1 MGRKESLNQ
10 AKEIYADVLTDIIND
25 KNKWK
30 EFLDFSSRFYKYSFV
45 ENLLMF
51 GQDKDVTMCATLEEW
66 NSIGR
71 WIKPHSKSLKILKDT
86 ENGVNLNYVF
96 DVKDTYARKD
106 IPNAF
111 TDSKLEK
118 FKWKA
123 TEEEIIS
130 ILKDYFKYEDENN
143 LTDIVMSYMATAIDQ
158 SGLLVNLSDEQEM
171 EFIKPEFMNLLVNS
185 TVYQVAKRCDIKIEN
200 EDTLF
205 KDYDALANK
214 TGINIL
220 GSCVSYCSTELLKII
235 EYKVKQIKKEEI
247 KNGRTRQIWNDSKKE
262 YERVIPNEVQ
272 RVDTRHNID
281 GKTISEGE
289 RNTRAESN
297 NRETNK
303 NTNTTTSNERIY
315 SNGEI
320 QSTNREYGG
329 GTITANANR
338 ENLGNKSNEEVETT
352 TSFIM
357 PKKEIS
363 EELIKEIL
371 SEGSNVAN
379 SITRIK
385 NILNDDS
392 LTTKEQIIAIR
403 NEYGD
408 AGVHNDKYDWES
420 RAKGLTITDNIN
432 NIEITL
438 TWADVTK
445 RLKQVLEIGNQ
456 QLGFESLI
464 NLSYKQ
470 DEIIEQ
476 EDNSQ
481 YDFIKDLIGKDI
493 TLGGR
498 EYKVDKLKIE
508 DKEIQLYDK
517 SIRGWFPIFR
527 SMNLDEFITEY
538 SKEHNVKQDE
548 EEILDNKVNYK
559 IKEDTQNR
567 NAVQRANDNIK
578 AIKLLKQIESENRY
592 ATSEEQEILA
602 KYSGWGGLPK
612 VFDTRA
618 GDWQVQQID
627 ARENLTEEE
636 LADAQASVLNS
647 FYTNNTIIDSIYLGL
662 ARLGFKGGKILE
674 PSARNR

>member
-10 AKEIYADVLTDIIND
+10 AKEIYENVLTNIIND

-86 ENGVNLNYVF
+86 ESGVSLNYVF

-106 IPNAF
+106 ITNAY

-123 TEEEIIS
+123 TEEEIVS
-130 ILKDYFKYEDENN
+130 ILKNYFKYEDENT
-143 LTDIVMSYMATAIDQ
+143 LRDIVMSYMITAIDQ
-158 SGLLVNLSDEQEM
+158 SGLLINLSDEQEM
-171 EFIKPEFMNLLVNS
+171 EIIKPEFMELLINS
-185 TVYQVAKRCDIKIEN
+185 TIYQVAKRCDIVIEN
-200 EDTLF
+200 EDTF
-205 KDYDALANK
+205 FENYNALANK

-220 GSCVSYCSTELLKII
+220 GSCVSYCSTELLKVI
-235 EYKVKQIKKEEI
+235 EYKVKQIKKEEF

-262 YERVIPNEVQ
+262 YGGIIPIEVQ
-272 RVDTRHNID
+272 RTNTGHNID
-281 GKTISEGE
+281 GKTNSEGE
-289 RNTRAESN
+289 RNTRAEKN
-297 NRETNK
+297 NRETDK
-303 NTNTTTSNERIY
+303 STNSTTSNERIY

-320 QSTNREYGG
+320 QPTNSEYGRR
-329 GTITANANR
+329 TITANANR
-338 ENLGNKSNEEVETT
+338 ENLNNKGNEEVETT
-352 TSFIM
+352 TSFIV

-363 EELIKEIL
+363 EEFIKEIL
-371 SEGSNVAN
+371 SKGSNVVD
-379 SITRIK
+379 SVSRIK
-385 NILNDDS
+385 SILNDDS
-392 LTTKEQIIAIR
+392 LTTKKQIIAIR

-445 RLKQVLEIGNQ
+445 RLKQVLEIGNK

-470 DEIIEQ
+470 DEIVEQ

-517 SIRGWFPIFR
+517 SIKGWFPIFR
-527 SMNLDEFITEY
+527 SMNLDEFVTEY

-548 EEILDNKVNYK
+548 EEVLDNKVNYK
-559 IKEDTQNR
+559 IKEDIQNR

-578 AIKLLKQIESENRY
+578 AIKLLKQIESENGF
-592 ATSEEQEILA
+592 ATAEEQEILA
-602 KYSGWGGLPK
+602 KYSGWGGLSK

-618 GDWQVQQID
+618 GDWQVQQIE

>member
-10 AKEIYADVLTDIIND
+10 AKEIYENVLTNIIND

-86 ENGVNLNYVF
+86 ESGVSLNYVF

-106 IPNAF
+106 ITNAY

-123 TEEEIIS
+123 TEEEIVS
-130 ILKDYFKYEDENN
+130 ILKNYFKYEDENT
-143 LTDIVMSYMATAIDQ
+143 LRDIVMSYMITAIDQ
-158 SGLLVNLSDEQEM
+158 SGLLINLSDEQEM
-171 EFIKPEFMNLLVNS
+171 EIIKPEFMELLINS
-185 TVYQVAKRCDIKIEN
+185 TIYQVAKRCDIAIEN
-200 EDTLF
+200 EDTF
-205 KDYDALANK
+205 FENYDALANK

-220 GSCVSYCSTELLKII
+220 GSCVGYCSTELLKVI
-235 EYKVKQIKKEEI
+235 EYKVKQIKKEKF

-262 YERVIPNEVQ
+262 YGGIIPIEVQ
-272 RVDTRHNID
+272 RTNTGHNID
-281 GKTISEGE
+281 GKTNSEGE
-289 RNTRAESN
+289 RNTRAENN
-297 NRETNK
+297 NRETDK
-303 NTNTTTSNERIY
+303 STNSTTSNERIY

-320 QSTNREYGG
+320 QPTNSEYGRR
-329 GTITANANR
+329 TITANANR
-338 ENLGNKSNEEVETT
+338 ENLNNKGNEEVETT
-352 TSFIM
+352 TSFIV

-371 SEGSNVAN
+371 SKGSNVVD
-379 SITRIK
+379 SVSRIK
-385 NILNDDS
+385 SILNDDS

-438 TWADVTK
+438 TWADITK
-445 RLKQVLEIGNQ
+445 RLKQVLEIGNK

-470 DEIIEQ
+470 DEIVEQ

-517 SIRGWFPIFR
+517 SIKGWFPIFR
-527 SMNLDEFITEY
+527 SMNLDEFVTEY

-548 EEILDNKVNYK
+548 EEILGNKVNYK

-578 AIKLLKQIESENRY
+578 AIKLLKQIESENRF
-592 ATSEEQEILA
+592 ATPEEQEILA
-602 KYSGWGGLPK
+602 KYSGWGGLSK

-618 GDWQVQQID
+618 GDWQVQQIE

>member
-10 AKEIYADVLTDIIND
+10 AKEIYENVLTNIIND

-86 ENGVNLNYVF
+86 ESGVSLNYVF

-106 IPNAF
+106 ITNAY

-123 TEEEIIS
+123 TEEEIVS
-130 ILKDYFKYEDENN
+130 ILKNYFKYEDENS
-143 LTDIVMSYMATAIDQ
+143 LRDIVMSYMITAIDQ
-158 SGLLVNLSDEQEM
+158 SGLLINLSDEQEM
-171 EFIKPEFMNLLVNS
+171 EIIKPEFMELLINS
-185 TVYQVAKRCDIKIEN
+185 TIYQVAKRCDIAIEN
-200 EDTLF
+200 EDTF
-205 KDYDALANK
+205 FENYNALANK

-220 GSCVSYCSTELLKII
+220 GSCVGYCSTELLKVI
-235 EYKVKQIKKEEI
+235 EYKVKQIKKEEL

-262 YERVIPNEVQ
+262 YGGIIPIEVQ
-272 RVDTRHNID
+272 RTNIGHNID
-281 GKTISEGE
+281 GKTNSEGE
-289 RNTRAESN
+289 RNTRAENN
-297 NRETNK
+297 NRETDK
-303 NTNTTTSNERIY
+303 STNSTTSNERIY

-320 QSTNREYGG
+320 QPTNSEYGG
-329 GTITANANR
+329 RTITANANR
-338 ENLGNKSNEEVETT
+338 ENLNNKGNEEVETT
-352 TSFIM
+352 TSFIV
-357 PKKEIS
+357 PKKEIA

-371 SEGSNVAN
+371 SKGSNVVD
-379 SITRIK
+379 SVSRIK
-385 NILNDDS
+385 SILNDDS

-420 RAKGLTITDNIN
+420 RTKGLTITDNIN

-438 TWADVTK
+438 TWADITK
-445 RLKQVLEIGNQ
+445 RLKQVLEIGNK

-470 DEIIEQ
+470 DEIVEQ
-476 EDNSQ
+476 EDNSK

-493 TLGGR
+493 TLDGR
-498 EYKVDKLKIE
+498 EYKVDTLKIE

-527 SMNLDEFITEY
+527 SMNLDEFVTEY

-559 IKEDTQNR
+559 IKDDTQNR

-578 AIKLLKQIESENRY
+578 AIKLLKQIESENRF
-592 ATSEEQEILA
+592 ATPEEQEILA

-618 GDWQVQQID
+618 GDWQVQQIE

-662 ARLGFKGGKILE
+662 ERLGFKGGKILE